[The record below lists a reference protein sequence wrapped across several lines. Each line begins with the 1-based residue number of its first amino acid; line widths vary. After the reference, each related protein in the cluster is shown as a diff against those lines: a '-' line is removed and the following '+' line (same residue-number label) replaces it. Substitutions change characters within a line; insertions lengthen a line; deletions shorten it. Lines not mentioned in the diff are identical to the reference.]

1 MKWWRDTW
9 MLLPSQDRDRGKVGD
24 CVDDL
29 SQTLLVRRLLAEVA
43 ELIEELIQKGELE
56 RNEVP
61 SKLTGIL
68 FKARFTSERRK
79 ALRDLCV
86 KYSSG
91 MATAVQKHKLE
102 ASVVQEMHQEFCQGL
117 ADAELEAVT
126 VPSLF
131 WPVSKF
137 VAKKLKEA
145 QVRNSES
152 ERLSLSLIHI

>member
-1 MKWWRDTW
+1 MGLGDVYKRQ
-9 MLLPSQDRDRGKVGD
+9 SQDRDRGKVGD

-56 RNEVP
+56 RHEVP

-91 MATAVQKHKLE
+91 MAMAVQKHNLE
-102 ASVVQEMHQEFCQGL
+102 ASVVQDMHQEFCQGF
-117 ADAELEAVT
+117 ADAELKALT
-126 VPSLF
+126 APSPLF
-131 WPVSKF
+131 WPASRF
-137 VAKKLKEA
+137 VARKRKEA
-145 QVRNSES
+145 EVRRCAIARASD
-152 ERLSLSLIHI
+152 